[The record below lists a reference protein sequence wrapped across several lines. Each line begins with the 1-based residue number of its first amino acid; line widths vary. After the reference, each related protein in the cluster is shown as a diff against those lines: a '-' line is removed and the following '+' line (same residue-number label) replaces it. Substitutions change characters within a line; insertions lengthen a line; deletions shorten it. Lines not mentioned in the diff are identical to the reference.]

1 MPIDTSSLTR
11 RSFLASSAAAGL
23 LLPSAGRVPRRR
35 AGRELRLAMAG
46 GSSDNSLDP
55 RAFTQQVQ
63 RVVGVAVCNQLV
75 EILPD
80 GTLTP
85 ELAESWESSDA
96 KTWNLRIRKG
106 VTFHNGKSL
115 DAADVVYSI
124 DLHRGE
130 TTSGAKS
137 LFDAIAEIKASGPD
151 EVVVTLASPNA
162 EFMHTFADYHAMIV
176 PAGFDDWQNLRVRAG
191 TSSKASSPGSA
202 RR

>member
-23 LLPSAGRVPRRR
+23 LLPLGRARAQTPRR
-35 AGRELRLAMAG
+35 GGELRLAMAG

-137 LFDAIAEIKASGPD
+137 LFDAIAEIKANGPD

-176 PAGFDDWQNLRVRAG
+176 PAGSLL
-191 TSSKASSPGSA
+191 S
-202 RR
+202 